1 MVRTRRVRIRMLP
14 KTSLTMNERVD
25 GGKPVCFRG
34 DDVMKRWFEIRWS
47 GFVPSDLGPSTVW
60 LGK

>member
-1 MVRTRRVRIRMLP
+1 
-14 KTSLTMNERVD
+14 MNERVD

>member
-14 KTSLTMNERVD
+14 MTSLTMSERVV

-34 DDVMKRWFEIRWS
+34 DDVMKR
-47 GFVPSDLGPSTVW
+47 
-60 LGK
+60 